1 MPSHRVKGLDC
12 GDEAADWLST
22 VLNRRCRL
30 LRQNPQAQRLSQK
43 PIDPHNERATPLS
56 LANEAQYLLISETS
70 VEYLCSAVHER
81 GRYDNLE
88 VAGCITRFRP
98 NLVVSPSVASG
109 NGCLEPYAEEEW
121 ERVNIGGAGFN
132 VCTLCVTPSHT
143 RPPHTHTH
151 TLVQAIG
158 GCRRCQLV
166 CVDPT
171 DGGRSPEPL
180 KTLMELRGSKVRY
193 LLYFCV
199 QMSHIILFTCR

>member
-151 TLVQAIG
+151 THTHTCTGHWWLPSVSAG
-158 GCRRCQLV
+158 V
-166 CVDPT
+166 CGP
-171 DGGRSPEPL
+171 
-180 KTLMELRGSKVRY
+180 
-193 LLYFCV
+193 
-199 QMSHIILFTCR
+199 H